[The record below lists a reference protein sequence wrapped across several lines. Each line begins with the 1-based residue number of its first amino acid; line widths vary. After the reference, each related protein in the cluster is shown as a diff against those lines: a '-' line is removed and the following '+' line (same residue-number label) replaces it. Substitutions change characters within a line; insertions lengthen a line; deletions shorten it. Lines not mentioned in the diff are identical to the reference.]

1 VVTPLSSR
9 GMAMPTRR
17 AAGPPTPP
25 DSDDPTVNDPPAAT
39 EVGRAGP
46 AEALADL
53 LAGNRRFVAG
63 RPRHGHDFRAAA
75 VASGDQQPY
84 ALVLGCIDSR
94 VPLEAVFDQDF
105 GRICVARS
113 GAHVLDRALLGS
125 VEFAVR
131 QLAVPLLLVLGHERC
146 GAIAATVDAIRTGQ
160 RPTGKLAYLVDE
172 IAPAVAEA
180 GGPDHPQAYAR
191 TMRRHV
197 DRTVARLRELD
208 EVSVVGAV
216 YDLDTGRVELT

>member
-1 VVTPLSSR
+1 MTPLSSR
-9 GMAMPTRR
+9 GTATPTRR
-17 AAGPPTPP
+17 AASPPTTP
-25 DSDDPTVNDPPAAT
+25 DSATPSAIDPPAAD
-39 EVGRAGP
+39 RPGP

-75 VASGDQQPY
+75 SASGDQQPY

-94 VPLEAVFDQDF
+94 VPLEAIFDQDF

-131 QLAVPLLLVLGHERC
+131 QLAVPLVVVLGHERC
-146 GAIAATVDAIRTGQ
+146 GAIAATVDAVRTGQ
-160 RPTGKLAYLVDE
+160 RPTGELAYLVDE
-172 IAPAVAEA
+172 IAPAVTEA
-180 GGPDHPQAYAR
+180 GGPEHPQVHTR
-191 TMRRHV
+191 TLRRHV
-197 DRTVARLRELD
+197 ARTVARLCELD
-208 EVSVVGAV
+208 RVSVVGAV